1 MAPLVVIGPCAMSLD
16 CGLDIQIIMLTYN
29 FLVHVLYSKNED
41 INMASARQYEI
52 IKMIFLR
59 AVVPVFKEETM
70 TYILVHLPSVLPFHG
85 IASKAWC
92 KNKTRL
98 QG

>member
-1 MAPLVVIGPCAMSLD
+1 MAPLVVSGPC
-16 CGLDIQIIMLTYN
+16 GQDIQIIMLTYN

-70 TYILVHLPSVLPFHG
+70 TYILVHLPSVLPFHV